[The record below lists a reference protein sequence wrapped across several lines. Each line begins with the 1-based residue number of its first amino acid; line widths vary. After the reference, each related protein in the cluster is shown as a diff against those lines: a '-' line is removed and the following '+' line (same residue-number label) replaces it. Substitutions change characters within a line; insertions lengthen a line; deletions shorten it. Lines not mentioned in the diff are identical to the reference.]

1 VEKELLYKILQK
13 TMLDL
18 RMNELSTIKITIIIL
33 TISISLFIIPFE
45 SHSETIRKGWDVPA
59 YQNMQSLDDSFNSG
73 LNIISANLQYQIRD
87 ISGGLAC
94 VVQSDSITA
103 YDAKL
108 TLDYLS
114 NHPLRTTF
122 ENNGKLFH
130 YVPIKESWTVG
141 EGDTFLSAL
150 RNMISHPDTKQPYSI
165 FFATTNGCA
174 IQPGDKVTVM
184 WEIVYH

>member
-1 VEKELLYKILQK
+1 MSKA
-13 TMLDL
+13 
-18 RMNELSTIKITIIIL
+18 KITIIIL

-45 SHSETIRKGWDVPA
+45 SHSEIIREGWNVPA
-59 YQNMQSLDDSFNSG
+59 YQNMQPLDGTFNSG
-73 LNIISANLQYQIRD
+73 INIISLNSQYQVRD
-87 ISGGLAC
+87 ISGGLVC

-114 NHPLRTTF
+114 SHPSRTTF
-122 ENNGKLFH
+122 ENNGNSFH

-184 WEIVYH
+184 WEIVYK